1 MRSKTP
7 ENQNIIQFSVLG
19 VRKNAFEKGKIFGG
33 LKKRF

>member
-1 MRSKTP
+1 MKSKAS
-7 ENQNIIQFSVLG
+7 ENQNIIQFSVLS